1 MNNTLASPPPPA
13 RHALRIVGGL
23 AVLMVAL
30 SLLPLPDRTLAP
42 ETYLPLHT
50 ALETLAV
57 VISAMIFATVWS
69 LRHESLAPCTM
80 LLACVFLGSAL
91 LDVSHAL
98 SYAGM
103 PDYVT
108 PGSTEKAILF
118 WLAARLL
125 DALGLLAFAWQSRA
139 LARRTHSPAL
149 ILAAVLVPVALVH
162 LAILGNAAWLPR
174 TYVPGQGL
182 TGFKVGSEYVLI
194 TLYLL
199 AAFKL
204 WQRLREPGF
213 PNAALFFMAAAIAAM
228 SEVFF
233 ARYARASDLY
243 NLVGH
248 LYKVLAFVYLYR
260 AAFANTV
267 RQPYGQLRTALT
279 RQRAMLAAL
288 PDLLFV
294 VDGEGRYLEV
304 HAGSAGGLLAGADG
318 LIGKTVKD
326 VMRPREAQTVLQ
338 ALQEAGHQGISR
350 GKIIALELPGGE
362 LRSFELSVAR
372 AMVDEGDRPLF
383 VVISRDVTRREK
395 TAQTLRMF
403 SYAVAQSPAT
413 IIITDLDARI
423 TYVNPAFAQHTGY
436 GASEVMGRNPR
447 LLKSGKTSEATYRAM
462 WSELVQ
468 GRPWRGEVINLT
480 KAGEETVDLLL
491 IHPLRDA
498 SGAVTHYLS
507 YQIDITAEREA
518 SRRIEHLVNYDQL
531 TGLPS
536 RHKLMRLFE
545 QMAQRQTHI
554 ALFWIDLDHFKDI
567 NDSLGHGVGDQLLV
581 QTARRLRSALDE
593 QSIVSR
599 HSGDEFT
606 LLLPNVQADEA
617 MQTAQRLLALLCE
630 PMQFAEH
637 TISSTASIGVA
648 LFPQHGRDFEALLK
662 SAEAA
667 AYQVKRQGRNH
678 ACLFTAQMQEHA
690 TRLLALNNAL
700 KQALAN
706 GELHLVYQPQQDLGT
721 GAIIGAEALLRWTH
735 PRWGVIPPAEFI
747 PLAESNGLIIP
758 IGEWV
763 LRTALDQLRQWLNAG
778 LPPMVLSVNLS
789 AVQFGQANLPALVRH
804 ALHEADVPAHCLALE
819 LTEAVALKAPNA
831 ATQHMQELRALGVQL
846 AIDDFGTGYS
856 SLSYLKRFKIHKLKI
871 DQSFVHDIHVDPD
884 DQAIV
889 VAIIQLARGLGVRTL
904 AEGVETAEQRD
915 FLLEHGCTEI
925 QGYHL
930 SQPLAAPQFAPFV
943 QQHQASGR
951 GVGALDQ

>member
-1 MNNTLASPPPPA
+1 MNNTLDSPLPT
-13 RHALRIVGGL
+13 RHALRILG
-23 AVLMVAL
+23 VLIVPLVVL
-30 SLLPLPDRTLAP
+30 SLLPQPDKTLAP
-42 ETYLPLHT
+42 EIYLPLHT
-50 ALETLAV
+50 ALETLAI

-69 LRHESLAPCTM
+69 LRHESLPPGAM

-91 LDVSHAL
+91 LDFSHAL

-103 PDYVT
+103 PVYVT

-139 LARRTHSPAL
+139 LARRARSPVL
-149 ILAAVLVPVALVH
+149 VLAAVLIPVGLAH
-162 LAILGNAAWLPR
+162 LAILGNATWLPR
-174 TYVPGQGL
+174 TYLPGQGL
-182 TGFKVGSEYVLI
+182 TDFKIGSEYVLI
-194 TLYLL
+194 ALYLL

-213 PNAALFFMAAAIAAM
+213 PNAVLFFMAAGIVAM

-243 NLVGH
+243 NLTGH

-260 AAFANTV
+260 AAFADTV
-267 RQPYGQLRTALT
+267 RQPYGRLRTALT

-294 VDGEGRYLEV
+294 MNDEGRYLEV
-304 HAGSAGGLLAGADG
+304 HAGSAGGLLTGTDG
-318 LIGKTVKD
+318 LLGKTVND
-326 VMRPREAQTVLQ
+326 IMHPREAQTVLQ
-338 ALQEAGHQGISR
+338 ALQEAGHQGLSR
-350 GKIIALELPGGE
+350 GKIIALELPGNE
-362 LRSFELSVAR
+362 LRSYELSVAR
-372 AMVDEGDRPLF
+372 AMVDVGARPLF
-383 VVISRDVTRREK
+383 VVISRDVTKREE

-423 TYVNPAFAQHTGY
+423 IYVNPAFTRHTGY
-436 GASEVMGRNPR
+436 DANDVIGRNPR

-468 GRPWRGEVINLT
+468 GQPWRGEVINLT
-480 KAGEETVDLLL
+480 RAGEETVDLLL

-498 SGAVTHYLS
+498 TGAVTHYLS
-507 YQIDITAEREA
+507 YQIDVTAEREA

-536 RHKLMRLFE
+536 RRKLMRIFE
-545 QMAQRQTHI
+545 QMAQQQTHM
-554 ALFWIDLDHFKDI
+554 ALLWIDLDHFKDI

-581 QTARRLRSALDE
+581 QTARRLRAALNE
-593 QSIVSR
+593 QDIVSR

-606 LLLPNVQADEA
+606 LLLPDAQADEA
-617 MQTAQRLLALLCE
+617 MRTAQRLLKLLCE

-648 LFPQHGRDFEALLK
+648 LFPHDGRDFEALLK

-667 AYQVKRQGRNH
+667 AYQVKQQGRNH

-690 TRLLALNNAL
+690 ARLLALNNAL

-706 GELHLVYQPQQDLGT
+706 GELHLVYQPQQDLAT

-735 PRWGVIPPAEFI
+735 PRWGAISPAEFI

-763 LRTALDQLRQWLNAG
+763 LRTALGQLRQWLDAG
-778 LPPMVLSVNLS
+778 LPPMVLAVNLS
-789 AVQFGQANLPALVRH
+789 AVQFGQANLPALVHH
-804 ALHEADVPAHCLALE
+804 ALQEADVPAQRLALE
-819 LTEAVALKAPNA
+819 LTEAAALKAPNA
-831 ATQHMQELRALGVQL
+831 AAQHMQELRALGVQL

-889 VAIIQLARGLGVRTL
+889 VAIIQLARGLGVRTI
-904 AEGVETAEQRD
+904 AEGVETAEQRA

-930 SQPLAAPQFAPFV
+930 SQPLAAPHFAQFV
-943 QQHQASGR
+943 QQHQASGSV
-951 GVGALDQ
+951 VGTPGR